1 MNDQETI
8 ARFII
13 LRTQGWSFNRI
24 TVELS
29 ISKPTLIKWS
39 RQFQF
44 EIRNLRATETEA
56 LAERVFGQ
64 RHQRWEALAAQLKKI
79 EEEIVKRDLEEI
91 PASRLHGIAA
101 QLRAE
106 INRETGPV
114 AIDFSETGKNIP
126 LEEFVI
132 AEHTWKA

>member
-1 MNDQETI
+1 M
-8 ARFII
+8 
-13 LRTQGWSFNRI
+13 
-24 TVELS
+24 
-29 ISKPTLIKWS
+29 
-39 RQFQF
+39 
-44 EIRNLRATETEA
+44 
-56 LAERVFGQ
+56 
-64 RHQRWEALAAQLKKI
+64 
-79 EEEIVKRDLEEI
+79 KRDREEI

-101 QLRAE
+101 QLRAA